1 MEPTP
6 EITEEIITETPIP
19 KVKKERTSAQ
29 LENLAKAREKAAVV
43 RAQNT
48 EIRRKQAEIDKALAL
63 EVKKQKLDRVE
74 KEYAAIHGETSKTE
88 KDEEEEEEIEY
99 VKKPKKVPKKK
110 RVIVVEQSSSSEEE
124 IEVRLPKKKREVRQ
138 PSSPPDPKTERYKML
153 YNKMFG
159 L

>member
-6 EITEEIITETPIP
+6 EIIEEIITETPIP
-19 KVKKERTSAQ
+19 KAKKERTPAQ

-74 KEYAAIHGETSKTE
+74 KEYAVIHGETSKTE
-88 KDEEEEEEIEY
+88 KEEEEEEEIEY

-110 RVIVVEQSSSSEEE
+110 CVIVVEESSSEEE
-124 IEVRLPKKKREVRQ
+124 VEVRLPKRKREVRQ

>member
-1 MEPTP
+1 M
-6 EITEEIITETPIP
+6 
-19 KVKKERTSAQ
+19 
-29 LENLAKAREKAAVV
+29 
-43 RAQNT
+43 
-48 EIRRKQAEIDKALAL
+48 
-63 EVKKQKLDRVE
+63 KKQKLDRVE
-74 KEYAAIHGETSKTE
+74 REYAAIHGETSKTE
-88 KDEEEEEEIEY
+88 KEEEEEEEIEY

>member
-63 EVKKQKLDRVE
+63 EVKKQKINRVE

-88 KDEEEEEEIEY
+88 KDEEEEEEIDQ
-99 VKKPKKVPKKK
+99 P
-110 RVIVVEQSSSSEEE
+110 
-124 IEVRLPKKKREVRQ
+124 
-138 PSSPPDPKTERYKML
+138 PSSAPHVSRRSPPPGELWGEEGGRWRAAL
-153 YNKMFG
+153 RAAG
-159 L
+159 GWQGEA